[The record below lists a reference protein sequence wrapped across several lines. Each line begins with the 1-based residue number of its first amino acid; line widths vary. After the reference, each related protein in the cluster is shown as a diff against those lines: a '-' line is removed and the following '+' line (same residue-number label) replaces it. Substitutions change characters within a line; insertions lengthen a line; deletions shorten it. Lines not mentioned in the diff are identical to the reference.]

1 MVSEVANK
9 SFDSKEENKEDE
21 TNKSEDYKLENTL
34 ELNQDRIE
42 PSFIESNE
50 DKTIKGTYDN
60 TFDRVISD
68 DDNMNIPSFL
78 RRNKD

>member
-42 PSFIESNE
+42 PH
-50 DKTIKGTYDN
+50 
-60 TFDRVISD
+60 
-68 DDNMNIPSFL
+68 L
-78 RRNKD
+78 